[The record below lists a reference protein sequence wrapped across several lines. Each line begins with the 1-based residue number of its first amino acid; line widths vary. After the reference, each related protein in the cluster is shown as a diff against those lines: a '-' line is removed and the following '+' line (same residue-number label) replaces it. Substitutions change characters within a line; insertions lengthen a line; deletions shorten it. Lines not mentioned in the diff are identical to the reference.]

1 MKGLNIIADKFDDNS
16 GNYTQ
21 TVLVNDKTVSTLS
34 TSDGKAQ
41 GWGSSVECAED
52 NCGTVGA
59 HCKST
64 IIHRYSTCGMA
75 NASVLLYSVD
85 RHQDYFGYRR
95 P

>member
-1 MKGLNIIADKFDDNS
+1 MHCELLNGLFSLNQILKPFTDKFDDNS

-21 TVLVNDKTVSTLS
+21 TVSVNDKTVSTLS
-34 TSDGKAQ
+34 TSDDKAQ

-59 HCKST
+59 HCKSNQYQT
-64 IIHRYSTCGMA
+64 
-75 NASVLLYSVD
+75 
-85 RHQDYFGYRR
+85 